1 MMKITELQR
10 QKVIDVLEDLAEDA
24 AYESYESGG
33 EGVFSQSEMLQQI
46 DKVIDKLDQITYPYA
61 V

>member
-33 EGVFSQSEMLQQI
+33 EENI
-46 DKVIDKLDQITYPYA
+46 DNVYPYYKKICRILNLTHKNS
-61 V
+61 

>member
-1 MMKITELQR
+1 MKITELQR

-33 EGVFSQSEMLQQI
+33 EENV
-46 DKVIDKLDQITYPYA
+46 DNVNPYYKRICR
-61 V
+61 VLGLVTK

>member
-1 MMKITELQR
+1 MKITELQR

-33 EGVFSQSEMLQQI
+33 EENVDNVNPYYRKICKVLQ
-46 DKVIDKLDQITYPYA
+46 VVNP
-61 V
+61 